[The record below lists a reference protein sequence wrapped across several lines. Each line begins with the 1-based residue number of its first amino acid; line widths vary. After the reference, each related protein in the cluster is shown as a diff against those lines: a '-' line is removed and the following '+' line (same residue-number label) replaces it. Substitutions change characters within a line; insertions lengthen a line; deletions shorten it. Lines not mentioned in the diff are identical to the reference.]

1 MNKNQAHEILEQR
14 KQGFAVPL
22 YIVNRA
28 LVVSGDISMACS
40 PCQATRVEGSS
51 MAQGQGT
58 GVMPYGYVEWANHRL
73 NLNYEGKE

>member
-40 PCQATRVEGSS
+40 PCQATRVEGSG
-51 MAQGQGT
+51 MAQGKGT
-58 GVMPYGYVEWANHRL
+58 GGLPYGSVEWANHRL

>member
-28 LVVSGDISMACS
+28 LVISGDISPSCA
-40 PCQATRVEGSS
+40 PCKTTWMEGSG
-51 MAQGQGT
+51 MAQGAGT
-58 GVMPYGYVEWANHRL
+58 GFMPYGSVAWDKHRL
-73 NLNYEGKE
+73 DLNYEGKE

>member
-28 LVVSGDISMACS
+28 LVISGDISPSCFNGKNS
-40 PCQATRVEGSS
+40 RVEGPS
-51 MAQGQGT
+51 MAQGTGT
-58 GVMPYGYVEWANHRL
+58 GEMPNIPMAWDFDRFNQHH
-73 NLNYEGKE
+73 EGAQ

>member
-1 MNKNQAHEILEQR
+1 MNKDEAHHLLNKR

-28 LVVSGDISMACS
+28 LLVSGDISMACS
-40 PCQATRVEGSS
+40 PCQAIGLESTG

-58 GVMPYGYVEWANHRL
+58 GVMPYGSMEWDNHRL

>member
-28 LVVSGDISMACS
+28 LVISGDISPSCA
-40 PCQATRVEGSS
+40 PCKTTWMEGSG
-51 MAQGQGT
+51 MAQGT
-58 GVMPYGYVEWANHRL
+58 GVREMPNIPMAWDFDRFNQHHESPQ
-73 NLNYEGKE
+73 

>member
-28 LVVSGDISMACS
+28 LVVSGDISMACA
-40 PCQATRVEGSS
+40 PCKTTWMEGSG
-51 MAQGQGT
+51 MAQGQGVRELFYSFVDRDNP
-58 GVMPYGYVEWANHRL
+58 GL
-73 NLNYEGKE
+73 NPTNERPQ